1 MTVQNCA
8 YVFPVCITLFS
19 NRIIFV
25 FLNRMEVMNLRSSIT
40 RIKIIGT
47 VVSILGALVVV
58 LYKGPAIIS
67 PESSSPQSV
76 SFALRYPLG
85 TSLTNWVIGGLLLVS
100 QTLLG
105 SIWYI
110 FQVP

>member
-1 MTVQNCA
+1 MHA
-8 YVFPVCITLFS
+8 YSKNVSLCFLLS

-47 VVSILGALVVV
+47 VVSISGALVVV

-67 PESSSPQSV
+67 PESSSPKSV
-76 SFALRYPLG
+76 SLALQYPLG
-85 TSLTNWVIGGLLLVS
+85 TSQTNWVIGGLLLVS